1 MRASL
6 RLAGTLANPN
16 KCAGNRALWGMHPFS
31 APRPS
36 GCGLTQCFPPT
47 VTSKKLFTI
56 CEPYGHP
63 QKFFS
68 KIPIDASL
76 ILPYSTI

>member
-36 GCGLTQCFPPT
+36 GCGLTQCFSPT

-56 CEPYGHP
+56 
-63 QKFFS
+63 
-68 KIPIDASL
+68 
-76 ILPYSTI
+76 